1 MGRMNAQKKLARPRQ
16 VTTAGVMRV
25 AGSALLV
32 LSLFDALQRL
42 RSVEMRAAVDK
53 FLAEPPGDGLGV
65 STGWVLDALHVLVLF
80 NGALAA
86 AAAVLAVY
94 VFQRNHAARVGFSIA
109 AGLLLL
115 TSPFSGGAMAM
126 ILAFAA
132 VMLWSRPARDWFA
145 GREPAPVQP
154 AGGEPRPQ
162 LPDPWALPGSANNQE
177 EPRPVAPQDTVDSAP
192 APHDVI
198 PSPERPAPAA
208 YPFGSRPDPGWAP
221 PAFDQRPLTPSW
233 AAGTVQDP
241 DRRPAGV
248 VVAAALT
255 WLFAGITALMFLLVV
270 AMLMF
275 GQDALVEA
283 LRSDARFDELN
294 VSVDDLLAVVW
305 VVSAVAIFW
314 SVCAVILA
322 VLAFRRVGWA
332 RIGLVVSAA
341 MTMLFSLGAL
351 PASLLLVVPAA
362 ATVVLLF
369 TGGANA
375 WYSRRPRSF
384 GPPPGPPAGGYPG
397 QPTQQQQAQ
406 HAPPQVQQQPQAP
419 QPPAQPPQRPSGKPP
434 VW

>member
-1 MGRMNAQKKLARPRQ
+1 
-16 VTTAGVMRV
+16 V
-25 AGSALLV
+25 
-32 LSLFDALQRL
+32 
-42 RSVEMRAAVDK
+42 
-53 FLAEPPGDGLGV
+53 
-65 STGWVLDALHVLVLF
+65 
-80 NGALAA
+80 
-86 AAAVLAVY
+86 
-94 VFQRNHAARVGFSIA
+94 
-109 AGLLLL
+109 
-115 TSPFSGGAMAM
+115 
-126 ILAFAA
+126 
-132 VMLWSRPARDWFA
+132 
-145 GREPAPVQP
+145 
-154 AGGEPRPQ
+154 
-162 LPDPWALPGSANNQE
+162 
-177 EPRPVAPQDTVDSAP
+177 
-192 APHDVI
+192 
-198 PSPERPAPAA
+198 PSPDQPAPAA

-221 PAFDQRPLTPSW
+221 PAFDQQPLTPAW
-233 AAGTVQDP
+233 AAGTTQDP

-255 WLFAGITALMFLLVV
+255 WLFAGITALLFLMVV

-294 VSVDDLLAVVW
+294 VSVDDLLAAVW

-351 PASLLLVVPAA
+351 PASLLLVLPAA

-369 TGGANA
+369 TGSANA

-384 GPPPGPPAGGYPG
+384 GPPPGGHPGYPGYPG

>member
-1 MGRMNAQKKLARPRQ
+1 MNAEKKLARPRQ
-16 VTTAGVMRV
+16 VTTAGVMGV

-42 RSVEMRAAVDK
+42 RSVEMRDAVDR

-65 STGWVLDALHVLVLF
+65 STAWVLDALHGLVLF

-94 VFQRNHAARVGFSIA
+94 VFQRNGAARIGFSIA

-115 TSPFSGGAMAM
+115 TSPFSGGALAM

-145 GREPAPVQP
+145 GREPAPAVDG
-154 AGGEPRPQ
+154 ASRPQ
-162 LPDPWALPGSANNQE
+162 MPDPWALPGSTHDQDEA
-177 EPRPVAPQDTVDSAP
+177 RPAASHDAAGAAQAP
-192 APHDVI
+192 APHDTA
-198 PSPERPAPAA
+198 PPERPAPAA

-233 AAGTVQDP
+233 AAGTAQAP

-248 VVAAALT
+248 VVATALT
-255 WLFAGITALMFLLVV
+255 WLFAGITALVFLLVV

-283 LRSDARFDELN
+283 LRSDARFDDLN

-305 VVSAVAIFW
+305 VVSAIAIFW
-314 SVCAVILA
+314 SLCAVILA

-341 MTMLFSLGAL
+341 MTMLFSLGGL
-351 PASLLLVVPAA
+351 PASLLLIIPAA
-362 ATVVLLF
+362 ATIALLF

-375 WYSRRPRSF
+375 WYARRPRSF
-384 GPPPGPPAGGYPG
+384 GPPPGGPSAGSPHVPG
-397 QPTQQQQAQ
+397 PQQPS
-406 HAPPQVQQQPQAP
+406 PPQHQQQPPQLP
-419 QPPAQPPQRPSGKPP
+419 QPPRGQGKPP

>member
-16 VTTAGVMRV
+16 VTTAGVMGV

-94 VFQRNHAARVGFSIA
+94 VFQRNRAARIGFSVA

-145 GREPAPVQP
+145 GREPAPVP
-154 AGGEPRPQ
+154 ASGGEARPQ
-162 LPDPWALPGSANNQE
+162 MPDPWALPGSANNQE
-177 EPRPVAPQDTVDSAP
+177 EPRPAASHDAAGAAQAP
-192 APHDVI
+192 APHDSA
-198 PSPERPAPAA
+198 PAPERPAPAA

-221 PAFDQRPLTPSW
+221 PAFDQQPLTPSW

-241 DRRPAGV
+241 DRRPPGV

-255 WLFAGITALMFLLVV
+255 WLFAGITALVFLLIV

-283 LRSDARFDELN
+283 LRADARFDELN

-305 VVSAVAIFW
+305 VVSAIAIFW
-314 SVCAVILA
+314 SVCALILA

-341 MTMLFSLGAL
+341 MTMLFSLGGL
-351 PASLLLVVPAA
+351 PASLLLMVPAA

-375 WYSRRPRSF
+375 WYARRPRSF
-384 GPPPGPPAGGYPG
+384 GPPPGPPAGGYRG
-397 QPTQQQQAQ
+397 
-406 HAPPQVQQQPQAP
+406 QAP
-419 QPPAQPPQRPSGKPP
+419 QSPQQPPQQPPAPQQRPGKPP